1 MNTNPLLSTW
11 ESYQTSQAC
20 FQVVSGINQHQDTKS
35 IYLEKQI
42 ERSKSDSEDLFVLL
56 LWIKFEKF
64 TRDYL
69 QEKSKNKLYDTS
81 SPINLTSS
89 IFASFEKDEEFWN
102 SIELLELL
110 ETTLSIPEDLIDKA
124 QQISVFAYNILKKHQ
139 SKITVN
145 DAYKSLTKI
154 VELMN

>member
-1 MNTNPLLSTW
+1 MNTNPLFSTW

-35 IYLEKQI
+35 IDLEQKI

-56 LWIKFEKF
+56 LWIKFEQF
-64 TRDYL
+64 TRYYL
-69 QEKSKNKLYDTS
+69 LEKSKNKLYDTS

-145 DAYKSLTKI
+145 DAYKILTKI